1 MPVDTQP
8 ERIDVGAQQV
18 AAVYGRALLGAA
30 QNAGVTDQVV
40 EEYRDVVEQVL
51 RPNPKFAAV
60 LKSGFVD
67 HVEKVGLLDRV
78 FKGRVSSTL
87 LNFFKVLSQHDRLD
101 LISAAYE
108 QLLAAYDELRGRV
121 KVEVRT
127 VAPLDAAAAD
137 LIKSQITKLIG
148 GQPRLEWRE
157 DPDLIG
163 GVVLRVG
170 DTVYDGSIATQ
181 LREAKAQMIH
191 RSVHE
196 IQSRR
201 DRFSPAG

>member
-1 MPVDTQP
+1 MPQDTQP

-18 AAVYGRALLGAA
+18 AAVYARALLGAA
-30 QNAGVTDQVV
+30 EKAGTTDRVV

-60 LKSGFVD
+60 LTSGFVD
-67 HVEKVGLLDRV
+67 HAEKVGILDRV
-78 FKGRVSSTL
+78 FKNRVSGVL
-87 LNFFKVLSQHDRLD
+87 LNFFKVLSQHDRLN
-101 LISAAYE
+101 LLTAAYD
-108 QLLAAYDELRGRV
+108 QLLAAFDELRGRV
-121 KVEVRT
+121 KVEVRS
-127 VAPLDAAAAD
+127 VAPLDPAVAE
-137 LIKSQITKLIG
+137 LITKQITRLIG
-148 GQPRLEWRE
+148 GVPRLQWRE

-163 GVVLRVG
+163 GVVLRIG

-181 LREAKAQMIH
+181 LRDAKAQMIQ

-201 DRFSPAG
+201 DRFSSAG

>member
-1 MPVDTQP
+1 MSANAQP

-18 AAVYGRALLGAA
+18 AAVYARALLAA
-30 QNAGVTDQVV
+30 AEKAGVTDRVV

-51 RPNPKFAAV
+51 RPQPKFAAV

-67 HVEKVGLLDRV
+67 HEEKVGILDRV
-78 FKGRVSSTL
+78 FKNRVSGVL
-87 LNFFKVLSQHDRLD
+87 LNFFKVLSQHGRLD
-101 LISAAYE
+101 LLTAAYD
-108 QLLAAYDELRGRV
+108 QLLEAFDELRGRV
-121 KVEVRT
+121 KVEVRS
-127 VAPLDAAAAD
+127 VAPLDPAVAD
-137 LIKSQITKLIG
+137 LIKNQITRLIG

-181 LREAKAQMIH
+181 LRDAKAQMIH

>member
-1 MPVDTQP
+1 MSTDAQP

-18 AAVYGRALLGAA
+18 AAVYARALLGAA

-40 EEYRDVVEQVL
+40 EEYRDVVEQVI
-51 RPNPKFAAV
+51 RPHPRFATV
-60 LKSGFVD
+60 LTSGFVD
-67 HVEKVGLLDRV
+67 HEEKVALIDRV
-78 FKGRVSSTL
+78 FKTRVSGTL
-87 LNFFKVLSQHDRLD
+87 LNFLKVLSQHGRLD
-101 LISAAYE
+101 LLSTAYE

-127 VAPLDAAAAD
+127 VAPLEPAAAEF
-137 LIKSQITKLIG
+137 IKSQITRLIG
-148 GQPRLEWRE
+148 GVPRLEWRA

-181 LREAKAQMIH
+181 LRDAKAQMIH

>member
-1 MPVDTQP
+1 MPDNAQS

-18 AAVYGRALLGAA
+18 AAVYARALLGAA
-30 QNAGVTDQVV
+30 EKAGVSDRLV
-40 EEYRDVVEQVL
+40 EEYADVVEHVL
-51 RPNPKFAAV
+51 RREPKFRAV
-60 LKSGFVD
+60 LTSGFVD
-67 HVEKVGLLDRV
+67 HEQKIGILDRV
-78 FKGRVSSTL
+78 FKGRVSNVL
-87 LNFFKVLSQHDRLD
+87 LNFFKVLSQHGRLD
-101 LISAAYE
+101 LIAAAYD
-108 QLLAAYDELRGRV
+108 QLVEAYDELRGRV

-127 VAPLDAAAAD
+127 VAPLDAPAIEQ
-137 LIKSQITKLIG
+137 IKNQVTRLVG
-148 GQPRLEWRE
+148 GEPRLELRE
-157 DPDLIG
+157 DPELIG

-181 LREAKAQMIH
+181 LRDAKANMIH